1 MNPKELIRAKR
12 DGAPLDPDDLR
23 ALARGIADGG
33 LTDAQ
38 VAAFAMAVFFRGLDS
53 IELPAFTLVAARYR
67 DRGFPAS
74 WNDQRLSGLVAGVAI
89 AMAGALLVTG
99 VDAGRSGRAL
109 AGDLMALAGGMAAAV
124 YVSCGEQARRQM
136 STASYTVTAYTTCSA
151 LLLVRSVTSMC
162 PGACVMQSEGFASRT
177 TDCGVMPHAQ

>member
-53 IELPAFTLVAARYR
+53 IELPAFTL
-67 DRGFPAS
+67 
-74 WNDQRLSGLVAGVAI
+74 
-89 AMAGALLVTG
+89 
-99 VDAGRSGRAL
+99 GRSAPIWIL
-109 AGDLMALAGGMAAAV
+109 CTITLKSTVLP
-124 YVSCGEQARRQM
+124 VSGSTVCG
-136 STASYTVTAYTTCSA
+136 
-151 LLLVRSVTSMC
+151 
-162 PGACVMQSEGFASRT
+162 
-177 TDCGVMPHAQ
+177 